1 MSTMTDDRDV
11 REIPVLRPLLPT
23 AERLLPYLSRIDAS
37 RCYTNWGPLA
47 SELEER
53 LGHHF
58 GVAGHAVISASSG
71 TTALVGAI
79 LAAAGRATADRPFA
93 ILPAMTFVAT
103 AIAVEQCGYRVH
115 LVDVTSDEWLLDP
128 GSLYEHPLLGRTGI
142 VVPVSAYGRPVAHER
157 WQAFQQQ
164 TGIPVVIDGAA
175 SFEAISGDPSRLLS
189 ELPVALSF
197 HATKA
202 FATGEGGCVITADMQ
217 LAAAVTRSLNFGFY
231 EDRESRS
238 ASTNGKMS
246 EYHAAVGLAELDTW
260 PAKQRALLGVADTF
274 KTLMRHASLADR
286 LVAATDVA
294 ACYVL
299 YQSAAAH
306 EAACVKDALANHQ
319 VEFRSWYGAGV
330 HGQPH
335 FSDVS
340 RDTLE
345 VTDRLASVLIGLPTA
360 PDLAASD
367 VARVVS
373 ALELG
378 VSRSR

>member
-1 MSTMTDDRDV
+1 MSTMTDDRDAH
-11 REIPVLRPLLPT
+11 EIPVLRPLLPT
-23 AERLLPYLSRIDAS
+23 ADRLLPYLARIDAS

-53 LGHHF
+53 LADRF
-58 GVAGHAVISASSG
+58 GVAGHGVISASSG

-79 LAAAGRATADRPFA
+79 LATAGRATVDRPFA

-115 LVDVTSDEWLLDP
+115 LVDVTSDQWLLDP
-128 GSLYEHPLLGRTGI
+128 GSLHEHPLLGRTGI
-142 VVPVSAYGRPVAHER
+142 VVPVSAYGRPVAHEP

-175 SFEAISGDPSRLLS
+175 SFEAISGDPKRLLS

-202 FATGEGGCVITADMQ
+202 FATGEGGCVITTDAR
-217 LAAAVTRSLNFGFY
+217 LSASVTRSLNFGFY

-246 EYHAAVGLAELDTW
+246 EYHAAVGLAELDAW
-260 PAKQRALLGVADTF
+260 PEKHHAFLGVAESY
-274 KTLMRHASLADR
+274 KTLMHRAGLAER
-286 LVAATDVA
+286 LAAAPEVA

-299 YQSAAAH
+299 HESATED
-306 EAACVKDALANHQ
+306 EAACVRRALNSLR
-319 VEFRSWYGAGV
+319 VEHRSWYGAGV

-335 FSDVS
+335 FHNVS
-340 RDTLE
+340 RDVLE
-345 VTDRLASVLIGLPTA
+345 VSNRIASVLIGLPTA

-367 VARVVS
+367 ISRVVS
-373 ALELG
+373 AIELG
-378 VSRSR
+378 VGRSR